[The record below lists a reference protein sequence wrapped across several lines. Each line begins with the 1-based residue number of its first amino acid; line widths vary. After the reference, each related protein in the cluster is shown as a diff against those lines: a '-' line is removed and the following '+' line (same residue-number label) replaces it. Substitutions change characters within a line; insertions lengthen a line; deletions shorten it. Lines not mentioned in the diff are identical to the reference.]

1 MIYKSLNKKSKP
13 AKFEEAVVRGIAPDR
28 GLYFPEKIHR
38 LPASF
43 FNDIETKTI
52 PEIAF
57 QAIAPFLE
65 GSIPE
70 N

>member
-43 FNDIETKTI
+43 LMILK
-52 PEIAF
+52 PKPYLKLLSK
-57 QAIAPFLE
+57 Q
-65 GSIPE
+65 
-70 N
+70 

>member
-13 AKFEEAVVRGIAPDR
+13 VKFEEAVVRGIAPDR
-28 GLYFPEKIHR
+28 GLYFPEKIHH

-43 FNDIETKTI
+43 FNDIENKTI

-57 QAIAPFLE
+57 QYFHRQ
-65 GSIPE
+65 
-70 N
+70 